1 MLGVGLSIVSTARC
15 HGLVGFDLRR
25 DGEAFAL
32 AFGRYTGVEGRKL
45 RVNRLSHDMAHDVS
59 SAQSYLFPS

>member
-25 DGEAFAL
+25 NGEAFAL
-32 AFGRYTGVEGRKL
+32 VFGRHTGIDGGIL
-45 RVNRLSHDMAHDVS
+45 RVNGWSDGMAHDVS
-59 SAQSYLFPS
+59 SAQSYLLPS